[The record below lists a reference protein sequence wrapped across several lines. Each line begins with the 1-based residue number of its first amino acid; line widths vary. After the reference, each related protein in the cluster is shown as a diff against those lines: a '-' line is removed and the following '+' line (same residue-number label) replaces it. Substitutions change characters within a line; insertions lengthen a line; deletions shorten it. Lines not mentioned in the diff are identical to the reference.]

1 MPLIVLRLP
10 EFQVSQEDRP
20 ARCPYCGSQVFQ
32 RWGATVKTVQDTNLE
47 TGAFYRY
54 RCSDC
59 GHTFRNYPPGLDHT
73 KMTQRIRSLAAL
85 AWALGLSARKVVEI
99 FKDLGIEVSHMVVW
113 RDGTELISRIGNASY
128 PDRPSRYWI
137 DKLFLKNEG
146 RGIGT
151 SIVLDLGEG
160 KTAVLGKID
169 EVNSRVVL
177 KWLDPFIRDLD
188 IQVSVFG
195 TDALHRFETGDDS
208 TEGIEE

>member
-1 MPLIVLRLP
+1 MPLIVLRLTD
-10 EFQVSQEDRP
+10 FQSNQEDRP
-20 ARCPYCGSQVFQ
+20 THCPYCGSQVFQ
-32 RWGATVKTVQDTNLE
+32 RWGASAKTVQDAKSE
-47 TGAFYRY
+47 VSAYYRY
-54 RCSDC
+54 HCNSC
-59 GHTFRNYPPGLDHT
+59 GHTFRNYPPGIDRT

-99 FKDLGIEVSHMVVW
+99 FKDLGIEMSHMVVW

-177 KWLDPFIRDLD
+177 NWLAPFIKDLD
-188 IQVSVFG
+188 IQVSIFG
-195 TDALHRFETGDDS
+195 TDVLHRFDTNSESDLDD
-208 TEGIEE
+208 